1 MADEAKDQETPES
14 AEPPKKSSALP
25 LIIMAVALVLLG
37 GGGFFAYTKLMASKP
52 AAVET
57 QKAEV
62 KKTPPD
68 SIGEMH
74 AMNSF
79 TVNLADPKGKRY
91 IKLKLELEMD
101 TLGALERVQQA
112 TPKLRDTVIVM
123 LTSLSFEEV
132 MTPEGK
138 IRIRDELLVRFNQ
151 ILKPERLKNIYF
163 TEFLVQ

>member
-14 AEPPKKSSALP
+14 AEPQKKSSGLP

-37 GGGFFAYTKLMASKP
+37 GGGFFAFTKLMAPKP
-52 AAVET
+52 AVEET
-57 QKAEV
+57 QQAAA
-62 KKTPPD
+62 KKNPPD
-68 SIGEMH
+68 TIGEMH
-74 AMNSF
+74 AMSPF

-91 IKLKLELEMD
+91 IKIKLELETD
-101 TLGALERVQQA
+101 TPGALDRVQKA

-123 LTSLSFEEV
+123 VTSLSFEEV

>member
-1 MADEAKDQETPES
+1 MADEAKDKETSES
-14 AEPPKKSSALP
+14 AEPQKKSSGLP
-25 LIIMAVALVLLG
+25 IIIMAVALVLLG
-37 GGGFFAYTKLMASKP
+37 GGGFFAYTTLMASKP
-52 AAVET
+52 AVEET
-57 QKAEV
+57 QQTAA
-62 KKTPPD
+62 KKNPPD
-68 SIGEMH
+68 SIGEMQ
-74 AMNSF
+74 AMESF

-101 TLGALERVQQA
+101 TPGALERVKKA

>member
-1 MADEAKDQETPES
+1 MADEDKDQETAES
-14 AEPPKKSSALP
+14 GESLKKSSPFP
-25 LIIMAVALVLLG
+25 LIIMAVALVILG

-52 AAVET
+52 AVDES
-57 QKAEV
+57 QQAEA
-62 KKTPPD
+62 KKEPPD

-74 AMNSF
+74 AMGSF

-101 TLGALERVQQA
+101 SPGALERVQKA